1 MMDDAARQ
9 QQELD
14 DELVQSAAL
23 VHRRVNPVSTSTPTA
38 ALTALLNLL
47 DTPDG
52 RIRPEDQPA
61 PLQR

>member
-1 MMDDAARQ
+1 MDDAARQ

-23 VHRRVNPVSTSTPTA
+23 VHRRVNPAQTPAPTA
-38 ALTALLNLL
+38 ALTDLLNLL

-52 RIRPEDQPA
+52 RVAREDQPA
-61 PLQR
+61 PLPR

>member
-23 VHRRVNPVSTSTPTA
+23 VHRRVNPAQIPRATV
-38 ALTALLNLL
+38 ALTAVLNLL
-47 DTPDG
+47 DTSDG
-52 RIRPEDQPA
+52 RIVREDNPKTI
-61 PLQR
+61 LR